1 MKRILIA
8 LLLSAS
14 FAPAL
19 LMANPSA
26 DSRTAGGSASQTTP
40 LVYGVTD
47 LNGLFTPFF
56 YTSVYDG
63 EIADFVVGDS
73 LLRGDRVGDLV
84 YKGIQGE
91 TRNYNGTNYTYNGI
105 ADVTVTRN
113 ERANTT
119 VYNFKLRQGVR
130 FSDGQEMDADDV
142 IFTFYVFCDPSY
154 TGLATI
160 NSLEIQGL
168 NAYRTKTSDEVYTRY
183 QTIAQAILAAGQG
196 RTGAGAGYTADQ
208 YTGFYN
214 LYTQSWKNYAQKI
227 VDYVV
232 NNYAANAKDL
242 PDTDLTKAG
251 VKVALGMMVWGFGD
265 VDNSGNFVGAVTGK
279 SWNMR
284 SAYPTIDDYY
294 NELSAAYNGSLEAF
308 AEVELVNDSD
318 DPVQDAVNAFVSQ
331 YGKNDPSMRGVSI
344 DSISGIKKLGKYEVE
359 VTLNGLNAAAI
370 YRLAVT
376 PAPLHYYG
384 NEAQYNYERNQ
395 FGFPFGDLSIVHAKD
410 SAPMGAGPYK
420 FLKYENRVVYLEA
433 NPYYWRG
440 EPKIKTM
447 QYKITTE
454 PDRVPGIIT
463 GSIDLAEVSISK
475 ERAVEVSGYNSN
487 KQLSGNVLTY
497 VGVDNLGYGYIGL
510 NANNIKVGNDP
521 TSTASKNLRKGLATV
536 LAAYRSL
543 TVDSYYGETAAVI
556 NYPISN
562 TSWAAPRPTD
572 SAYRVAYSKDVNGRD
587 IYTASMSADQRYAA
601 ASKAAL
607 GFLQAAGYTL
617 SADGS
622 RVIAAPAGASLQYD
636 AAIGTGGN
644 DDHPSWLLLTKAR
657 EAFAGI
663 GISLNIN
670 TPDWSVLS
678 SAMSAGTTVIWV
690 AAWSAS
696 LDPDMYQVYHS
707 SNVIGKGSSS
717 NLYNIADP
725 QLDRYIEA
733 ARASLDNAYRKEIF
747 RSALE
752 VILDWGVEVP
762 VYQRQNCTII
772 STTRVNINTLPKDIT
787 TYWGWAAEIEKLEL
801 N

>member
-14 FAPAL
+14 FVPAL

-26 DSRTAGGSASQTTP
+26 DTRTTGGEASQTTP
-40 LVYGVTD
+40 LVYGVSD

-56 YTSVYDG
+56 YTSAYDG
-63 EIADFVVGDS
+63 DITAFVLGDS
-73 LLRGDRVGDLV
+73 LLSPDRVGDLV

-113 ERANTT
+113 ETANTS

-130 FSDGQEMDADDV
+130 FSDGHEMDADDV

-154 TGLATI
+154 TGLSTI

-168 NAYRTKTSDEVYTRY
+168 NAYRTKTSDEVYRRY
-183 QTIAQAILAAGQG
+183 QTIAEAILAAGPG
-196 RTGAGAGYTADQ
+196 KPGSGGGYTADQ
-208 YTGFYN
+208 YAGFSN

-232 NNYAANAKDL
+232 TNYAASASAL
-242 PDTDLTKAG
+242 PDTDLTKTG

-294 NELSAAYNGSLEAF
+294 NELSAAYNGSLQAF
-308 AEVELVNDSD
+308 AEVELVNDAD

-331 YGKNDPSMRGVSI
+331 YGQNDPSMRGVNI
-344 DSISGIKKLGKYEVE
+344 DAISGIKKLGKYEVE

-370 YRLAVT
+370 YRMAVT

-384 NEAQYNYERNQ
+384 NQAQYNYERNQ
-395 FGFPFGDLSIVHAKD
+395 FGFPFGDLSTIHAKD
-410 SAPMGAGPYK
+410 SFPVGAGPYK
-420 FLKYENRVVYLEA
+420 FVKYENRVVYFES

-454 PDRVPGIIT
+454 PDRVPGLIT
-463 GSIDLAEVSISK
+463 GSIDAAEVSISK
-475 ERAVEVSGYNSN
+475 ERSVEIAGYNSS
-487 KQLSGNVLTY
+487 KQLSGDVLTY
-497 VGVDNLGYGYIGL
+497 VGVDNLGYGYIGI
-510 NANNIKVGNDP
+510 NANNVKVGNDP
-521 TSTASKNLRKGLATV
+521 ASAASKNLRKGLATV
-536 LAAYRSL
+536 LSAYRAL

-572 SAYRVAYSKDVNGRD
+572 SGYRAAYSRDVNGRE
-587 IYTASMSADQRYAA
+587 IYTASMNADQRYAA
-601 ASKAAL
+601 ASRAAL

-622 RVIAAPAGASLQYD
+622 RVVAAPAGASLSYD
-636 AAIGTGGN
+636 VAIGTGGN
-644 DDHPSWLLLTKAR
+644 EDHPSWLLLTKAR
-657 EAFAGI
+657 ETFAGI
-663 GISLNIN
+663 GITLNIN
-670 TPDWSVLS
+670 APDWSVLS
-678 SAMSAGTTVIWV
+678 SAMNAGTTVIWV
-690 AAWSAS
+690 AAWGAS

-733 ARASLDNAYRKEIF
+733 ARTSLDNAYRREIF

-762 VYQRQNCTII
+762 VYQRQNCTIF
-772 STTRVNINTLPKDIT
+772 STKRVNVNTLPKDIT
-787 TYWGWAAEIEKLEL
+787 TYWSWSAEIEKLEL

>member
-1 MKRILIA
+1 MKRTLLA
-8 LLLSAS
+8 LCLMVLFSPVLLT
-14 FAPAL
+14 
-19 LMANPSA
+19 ANPSA
-26 DSRTAGGSASQTTP
+26 DSGSRGGGASQASP
-40 LVYGVTD
+40 LVYGVED
-47 LNGLFTPFF
+47 LNGMFTPFF
-56 YTSVYDG
+56 SSNAYDV
-63 EIADFVVGDS
+63 EIVDLVLG
-73 LLRGDRVGDLV
+73 RGLVEIDRAGDLV

-91 TRNYNGTNYTYNGI
+91 TRSYNRTNYTYNGI
-105 ADVTVTRN
+105 SDVAVVRN
-113 ERANTT
+113 EAANTT

-130 FSDGQEMDADDV
+130 FSDGHEMDADDV
-142 IFTFYVFCDPSY
+142 IFSLYVYCDPSY
-154 TGLATI
+154 IGSNTI
-160 NSLEIQGL
+160 SSLEIQGL

-183 QTIAQAILAAGQG
+183 QGIAKAILAAGPG
-196 RTGAGAGYTADQ
+196 KTGAGGGYTAEQ
-208 YTGFYN
+208 YTGFYS
-214 LYTQSWKNYAQKI
+214 LYTQSWKNYTQKI

-242 PDTDLTKAG
+242 SDSDLGKTG

-265 VDNSGNFVGAVTGK
+265 VAQSGSFVAAISGK
-279 SWNMR
+279 TWDMR
-284 SAYPTIDDYY
+284 TTYPTIDDYY

-318 DPVQDAVNAFVSQ
+318 DPVGDAVDAFISQ

-370 YRLAVT
+370 YRLGIT

-384 NEAQYNYERNQ
+384 SQAQYNYERNQ
-395 FGFPFGDLSIVHAKD
+395 FGFPFGNLSSIHARD
-410 SAPMGAGPYK
+410 NAPMGAGPYK
-420 FLKYENRVVYLEA
+420 FLKYENRTVYFEA

-440 EPKIKTM
+440 EPKIKNL
-447 QYKITTE
+447 QYKITSE
-454 PDRVPGIIT
+454 SDRVPGIIT
-463 GSIDLAEVSISK
+463 GSIDLAEVAVSK
-475 ERAVEVSGYNSN
+475 ERAVEISGYNSN

-497 VGVDNLGYGYIGL
+497 VGVDNLGYGYIGI
-510 NANNIKVGNDP
+510 NANTVKVGNDP
-521 TSTASKNLRKGLATV
+521 ASVASKNLRKALATIFS
-536 LAAYRSL
+536 AYRAL
-543 TVDSYYGETAAVI
+543 TIDSYYGETATVL

-572 SAYRVAYSKDVNGRD
+572 SVYRVAYSRDINGRD
-587 IYTASMSADQRYAA
+587 IYTPSMNADQRYAA
-601 ASKAAL
+601 ASRAAL

-622 RVIAAPAGASLQYD
+622 RVAAAPVGASLQYD
-636 AAIGTGGN
+636 VAIGTGGGE
-644 DDHPSWLLLTKAR
+644 DHPSWLLLTKAR
-657 EAFAGI
+657 EALAGI

-690 AAWSAS
+690 AAWGATV
-696 LDPDMYQVYHS
+696 DPDMYQVYHS
-707 SNVIGKGSSS
+707 SNVIGKGGSS

-725 QLDRYIEA
+725 QLDRYIES
-733 ARASLDNAYRKEIF
+733 ARASLDNAYRREIF

-762 VYQRQNCTII
+762 VYQRQNSHII
-772 STTRVNINTLPKDIT
+772 STTRVNINTMPKDMT
-787 TYWGWAAEIEKLEL
+787 TYWQWAAEIEKLEL

>member
-8 LLLSAS
+8 LFLSVS
-14 FAPAL
+14 FSPVL

-26 DSRTAGGSASQTTP
+26 DSGARGGGASQTTP

-47 LNGLFTPFF
+47 LNGLFSPFF
-56 YTSVYDG
+56 YTTGYDR
-63 EIADFVVGDS
+63 EVTDFVIGDA
-73 LLRGDRVGDLV
+73 LLRPDRTGDLV

-91 TRNYNGTNYTYNGI
+91 TRSYNRTNYTYNGI

-113 ERANTT
+113 ERADTS

-130 FSDGQEMDADDV
+130 FSDGQEMDADDL
-142 IFTFYVFCDPSY
+142 IFTLYVYCDPSY
-154 TGLATI
+154 TGLSTI

-183 QTIAQAILAAGQG
+183 QTITQAILAAGPG
-196 RTGAGAGYTADQ
+196 KTGAGGGYTADQ

-242 PDTDLTKAG
+242 PDTDLSKAG

-284 SAYPTIDDYY
+284 TAYPTIDDYY

-308 AEVELVNDSD
+308 AEVELVNDAD

-370 YRLAVT
+370 YRLAT
-376 PAPLHYYG
+376 QPAALHYYG

-410 SAPMGAGPYK
+410 SVPMGAGPYK
-420 FLKYENRVVYLEA
+420 FLKYENRVVYFEA

-440 EPKIKTM
+440 EPKIKNM

-454 PDRVPGIIT
+454 ADRVPGLIT
-463 GSIDLAEVSISK
+463 GSIDLADVSISK

-497 VGVDNLGYGYIGL
+497 VGVDNLGYGYIGI
-510 NANNIKVGNDP
+510 NANNVKVGNDP
-521 TSTASKNLRKGLATV
+521 ASAASKNLRKGLATV
-536 LAAYRSL
+536 LSAYRAL
-543 TVDSYYGETAAVI
+543 TIDSYYGETAAVI

-572 SAYRVAYSKDVNGRD
+572 SGYRTAYSRDVNGRD
-587 IYTASMSADQRYAA
+587 IYTASMNADQRYAA
-601 ASKAAL
+601 ASRAAL

-622 RVIAAPAGASLQYD
+622 RVVAAPAGASLAYD
-636 AAIGTGGN
+636 AAIGTGGGE
-644 DDHPSWLLLTKAR
+644 DHPSWLLLTKAR
-657 EAFAGI
+657 ETFASI

-678 SAMSAGTTVIWV
+678 SAMNAGTTVIWV

-717 NLYNIADP
+717 NIYNIADL

-733 ARASLDNAYRKEIF
+733 ARASLDNAYRREIF
-747 RSALE
+747 RSALD

-762 VYQRQNCTII
+762 VYQRQNSHVI

-787 TYWGWAAEIEKLEL
+787 TYYEWFSEIEKLEL

>member
-1 MKRILIA
+1 MKRLLIA
-8 LLLSAS
+8 LCLSVS
-14 FAPAL
+14 FSSVL

-26 DSRTAGGSASQTTP
+26 DSGARGGGASQTTP

-56 YTSVYDG
+56 YTTGYDG
-63 EIADFVVGDS
+63 EVADFVLGDG

-91 TRNYNGTNYTYNGI
+91 TRSYNGTNYTYNGI

-113 ERANTT
+113 ERADTT

-142 IFTFYVFCDPSY
+142 IFTLYVYCDPTY
-154 TGLATI
+154 TGLSTI

-168 NAYRTKTSDEVYTRY
+168 KAYQTKTSDEVYTRY
-183 QTIAQAILAAGQG
+183 QTIAQAILAAGPG
-196 RTGAGAGYTADQ
+196 KTGAGAGYTADQ

-232 NNYAANAKDL
+232 SNYAANAKDL
-242 PDTDLTKAG
+242 PDTDLSKAG
-251 VKVALGMMVWGFGD
+251 VKVALGMMVWGFGS
-265 VDNSGNFVGAVTGK
+265 VNSSGNFVGAVTGK

-284 SAYPTIDDYY
+284 TAYPTIDDYY
-294 NELSAAYNGSLEAF
+294 NELSAAYDGSLEAF
-308 AEVELVNDSD
+308 AQVELVNDAD
-318 DPVQDAVNAFVSQ
+318 DPVQDAVSAFVSQ

-359 VTLNGLNAAAI
+359 ITLNGLNAAAI
-370 YRLAVT
+370 YRLAAS

-410 SAPMGAGPYK
+410 STPMGAGPYK
-420 FLKYENRVVYLEA
+420 FLKYENRVVYFEA

-440 EPKIKTM
+440 EPKIKNM

-454 PDRVPGIIT
+454 ADRVPGLIT

-475 ERAVEVSGYNSN
+475 ERAVEIAGYNSN

-521 TSTASKNLRKGLATV
+521 ASTASKNLRKGLATV
-536 LAAYRSL
+536 LSAYRAL

-572 SAYRVAYSKDVNGRD
+572 SGYRVAYSRDVNGRD
-587 IYTASMSADQRYAA
+587 IYTASMNVDQRYTA
-601 ASKAAL
+601 ASRAAL

-636 AAIGTGGN
+636 VAIGTGGGE
-644 DDHPSWLLLTKAR
+644 DHPSWLLLTKAR
-657 EAFAGI
+657 EALAGI

-678 SAMSAGTTVIWV
+678 SAINAGTTVIWV
-690 AAWSAS
+690 AAWQAS
-696 LDPDMYQVYHS
+696 LDPDMYQIYHS

-717 NLYNIADP
+717 NIYNIADP

-733 ARASLDNAYRKEIF
+733 ARASLDNTYRKEIF
-747 RSALE
+747 HSALE

-762 VYQRQNCTII
+762 VYQRQNCNVI

>member
-1 MKRILIA
+1 MKRILSA
-8 LLLSAS
+8 LFLSAS
-14 FAPAL
+14 FFPAL
-19 LMANPSA
+19 LTANPSA
-26 DSRTAGGSASQTTP
+26 DSGARGGGASQTTP
-40 LVYGVTD
+40 LVYGVED

-56 YTSVYDG
+56 YTTDYDA
-63 EIADFVVGDS
+63 EITEFVLGDG
-73 LLRGDRVGDLV
+73 LLRADRVGDLV

-91 TRNYNGTNYTYNGI
+91 TRSYNGKNYSYNGI

-113 ERANTT
+113 ERADTS
-119 VYNFKLRQGVR
+119 VYNFKLRQGVK

-142 IFTFYVFCDPSY
+142 IFTLYVFCDPSY
-154 TGLATI
+154 TGLSTI

-168 NAYRTKTSDEVYTRY
+168 SAYRTKTSDEVYVRY
-183 QTIAQAILAAGQG
+183 QTIAQAILAAGPDK
-196 RTGAGAGYTADQ
+196 TGAGVGYTADQ

-232 NNYAANAKDL
+232 NNYAANAKSL
-242 PDTDLTKAG
+242 PDTDLSKAG
-251 VKVALGMMVWGFGD
+251 VKVALGMMVWGFGN

-284 SAYPTIDDYY
+284 TAYPTIDDYY
-294 NELSAAYNGSLEAF
+294 NELSAAYDGSLEAF
-308 AEVELVNDSD
+308 AEVELVNDAD
-318 DPVQDAVNAFVSQ
+318 DPVQDAVNAFISQ

-359 VTLNGLNAAAI
+359 ITLNGLNAAAI
-370 YRLAVT
+370 YRLAT
-376 PAPLHYYG
+376 QPAPLHYYG

-420 FLKYENRVVYLEA
+420 FLKYENRVVYFES

-440 EPKIKTM
+440 EPKIKNM

-454 PDRVPGIIT
+454 ADRVPGLIT
-463 GSIDLAEVSISK
+463 GSIDLANVSISK
-475 ERAVEVSGYNSN
+475 ERAVEISGYNSN
-487 KQLSGNVLTY
+487 KRLSGNVLTY
-497 VGVDNLGYGYIGL
+497 VGVDNLGYGYIGI
-510 NANNIKVGNDP
+510 NANNVKVGNDP
-521 TSTASKNLRKGLATV
+521 ASAASKNLRKGLATV
-536 LAAYRSL
+536 LSAYRAL

-572 SAYRVAYSKDVNGRD
+572 SGYRVAYSKDVNGRD
-587 IYTASMSADQRYAA
+587 IYTASMNADQRYAA

-622 RVIAAPAGASLQYD
+622 RVTAAPAGASLSYD
-636 AAIGTGGN
+636 VAIGTGGGE
-644 DDHPSWLLLTKAR
+644 DHPSWLLLTKAR

-678 SAMSAGTTVIWV
+678 SAMNAGTTVIWV
-690 AAWSAS
+690 AAWAAS

-733 ARASLDNAYRKEIF
+733 ARASLDNVYRREIF

-762 VYQRQNCTII
+762 VYQRQNCHVI

-787 TYWGWAAEIEKLEL
+787 TYYGWAAEIEKLEL
-801 N
+801 H